1 MAVGRQIYELHQLD
15 ASIIDTDTALALV
28 ERKLTD
34 DSELRKAEAVLRRAQ
49 EKLADVERRQREA
62 EAHMSDIQARLGPLE
77 TKTYDGSVGNPREL
91 QSMEREVENLKKRLS
106 EAEDSFL
113 NILDEQ
119 EAAAKVVAEKEAQC
133 SAAKKKRKTEL
144 KDLANEKDKLEFD
157 LLELWEKR
165 DGRASALDTDP
176 KNLYETLRQSLGGL
190 ALATIG
196 RGMCNICRISLP
208 MNVVQKAKAGR
219 ELSQCPT
226 CSRNP
231 MGRVVHVP
239 SPPQPHVERGF
250 GVISGAIIQ
259 TDGASRGNP
268 GPASIGSVIW
278 DYEGQVIA
286 EVSKAI
292 GIATS
297 NVAEYRALVE
307 TLAKALELGV
317 EFVDI
322 RLDSELIVR
331 QVNGSYRTR
340 KPKLKKLL
348 SQVQGL
354 LRSFDGYVIQHVP
367 RWDNRHADALAN
379 RALNAR

>member
-62 EAHMSDIQARLGPLE
+62 EALISDIQARLGPLE

-133 SAAKKKRKTEL
+133 SAAKKKRKSEL

-226 CSRNP
+226 CSRILW
-231 MGRVVHVP
+231 
-239 SPPQPHVERGF
+239 VE
-250 GVISGAIIQ
+250 
-259 TDGASRGNP
+259 
-268 GPASIGSVIW
+268 
-278 DYEGQVIA
+278 
-286 EVSKAI
+286 
-292 GIATS
+292 
-297 NVAEYRALVE
+297 
-307 TLAKALELGV
+307 
-317 EFVDI
+317 
-322 RLDSELIVR
+322 
-331 QVNGSYRTR
+331 
-340 KPKLKKLL
+340 
-348 SQVQGL
+348 
-354 LRSFDGYVIQHVP
+354 
-367 RWDNRHADALAN
+367 
-379 RALNAR
+379 

>member
-15 ASIIDTDTALALV
+15 ASIIDTDAALALV

-34 DSELRKAEAVLRRAQ
+34 DSELRKAETVLSRAQ
-49 EKLADVERRQREA
+49 EKLAVVERRQREA
-62 EAHMSDIQARLGPLE
+62 EAQMSDIQARLGPLE

-119 EAAAKVVAEKEAQC
+119 EAAAKFVAKKEAQC

-226 CSRNP
+226 CSRILW
-231 MGRVVHVP
+231 
-239 SPPQPHVERGF
+239 VE
-250 GVISGAIIQ
+250 
-259 TDGASRGNP
+259 
-268 GPASIGSVIW
+268 
-278 DYEGQVIA
+278 
-286 EVSKAI
+286 
-292 GIATS
+292 
-297 NVAEYRALVE
+297 
-307 TLAKALELGV
+307 
-317 EFVDI
+317 
-322 RLDSELIVR
+322 
-331 QVNGSYRTR
+331 
-340 KPKLKKLL
+340 
-348 SQVQGL
+348 
-354 LRSFDGYVIQHVP
+354 
-367 RWDNRHADALAN
+367 
-379 RALNAR
+379 